1 MARRLA
7 DLSDRELAPLLNM
20 TIPEVRRYR
29 QPSTG
34 PFTEALAKI
43 MSEEELADSE
53 RREEWFW
60 NLTVEEFRTLRESN
74 IPEVEK
80 PYVADVP
87 VDVAGRYRALQDLLQ
102 AQGEFETR
110 YPAAY
115 EILFPRAARER
126 ERRGLYLPS
135 FEARILN
142 NWVFPQ
148 TQGQSSTNGAD
159 AHTSVS
165 RWWRKD
171 WRLHQANRNIDGLG
185 YDDLQGILLAI
196 LAREESGER
205 IDALAFRYRSGDVEG
220 VQDSGELPIRL
231 TDLRLVDRLPLD
243 KFEYG
248 IRSILELLH
257 RPLSTE
263 LVVLWKLRVLGS
275 ELEHRTAFS
284 ESVARYL
291 MRIPTDQLPDEVAG
305 YVEELR
311 EFQARKDEPNFRWTM
326 WQPIQ
331 TQSDLLARQFG
342 NEETGIAAV
351 SFTAAALWLFLDL
364 DMPGTERVSSYR
376 LAEQVASLASIIR
389 KLTQRLRRSTE
400 DLSKLIANR
409 SSGNRPA
416 LPGSNH
422 VALQQYRLG
431 RFNLRQTAEWLG
443 ITPYSSKTGK
453 GTREWKARV
462 SQRLREGKQFED
474 ANYPRAAAIFANGD
488 HPAVRRKAR
497 RAYRGYVI
505 EMGRYGR
512 CDFNMLGYYAR
523 TNAKGTKRGMEIAY
537 AYLQLGSCIIQGIPP
552 IA

>member
-1 MARRLA
+1 MARQLA

-43 MSEEELADSE
+43 ISEEELAESE

-60 NLTVEEFRTLRESN
+60 NLRVEELRVLRESN

-80 PYVADVP
+80 PFAAEVP

-102 AQGEFETR
+102 DQGEFETR

-115 EILFPRAARER
+115 EILFPRAARRR
-126 ERRGLYLPS
+126 EHRGLYLPS

-142 NWVFPQ
+142 NWVHPLTF
-148 TQGQSSTNGAD
+148 GQRSTNGAD

-171 WRLHQANRNIDGLG
+171 WRLHQANRHIDALG

-205 IDALAFRYRSGDVEG
+205 VDAFLPRYRSGDVEG
-220 VQDSGELPIRL
+220 VKDPGELPIRL
-231 TDLRLVDRLPLD
+231 TDLRLVELLPLD
-243 KFEYG
+243 EFEYG
-248 IRSILELLH
+248 IRPILDLLH

-291 MRIPTDQLPDEVAG
+291 MRIPTYELPDDVAG
-305 YVEELR
+305 YVDELR
-311 EFQARKDEPNFRWTM
+311 EFQARKDEPNFRWAVSRPVKT
-326 WQPIQ
+326 Q
-331 TQSDLLARQFG
+331 TDLLVQQFG
-342 NEETGIAAV
+342 HEETGIAAV

-364 DMPGTERVSSYR
+364 DMPGIERVSSYR
-376 LAEQVASLASIIR
+376 LAEQVASLASIVK
-389 KLTQRLRRSTE
+389 KLTQRLTRSTE

-416 LPGSNH
+416 LPGNNH
-422 VALQQYRLG
+422 VALQQYRSG

-462 SQRLREGKQFED
+462 RQRLIEGKQFD
-474 ANYPRAAAIFANGD
+474 ARPKRELASKDWPSVDHYAEAKTEIIEGIISRAAARSSRED
-488 HPAVRRKAR
+488 
-497 RAYRGYVI
+497 
-505 EMGRYGR
+505 
-512 CDFNMLGYYAR
+512 
-523 TNAKGTKRGMEIAY
+523 
-537 AYLQLGSCIIQGIPP
+537 
-552 IA
+552 

>member
-20 TIPEVRRYR
+20 TIPEVQRLR

-34 PFTEALAKI
+34 PFEDV
-43 MSEEELADSE
+43 MSEQETGWFE
-53 RREEWFW
+53 RYFEWLW
-60 NLTVEEFRTLRESN
+60 NLSVEEFRALRDRN
-74 IPEVEK
+74 DPGNTGLMLPE
-80 PYVADVP
+80 AP

-102 AQGEFETR
+102 FQSEFETC
-110 YPAAY
+110 YPAAH
-115 EILFPRAARER
+115 EILFPRAARRR
-126 ERRGLYLPS
+126 EHRGLYLPS

-142 NWVFPQ
+142 NWVGPHIS
-148 TQGQSSTNGAD
+148 GQSSTQGAD

-165 RWWRKD
+165 WWWLKD
-171 WRLHQANRNIDGLG
+171 WRLQQANRHINALG
-185 YDDLQGILLAI
+185 YDDLQGVLLAI

-205 IDALAFRYRSGDVEG
+205 VDTFLRPARYRSGDVEG
-220 VQDSGELPIRL
+220 VQDPGGMPIRL
-231 TDLRLVDRLPLD
+231 TDLRLAELLPPDICERGIKPILD
-243 KFEYG
+243 
-248 IRSILELLH
+248 LLH
-257 RPLSTE
+257 RPLSAE
-263 LVVLWKLRVLGS
+263 HVVLWKLRVLGS
-275 ELEHRTAFS
+275 ALESRFAFP
-284 ESVARYL
+284 ESVGRYL
-291 MRIPTDQLPDEVAG
+291 MRIPADQLPGEVAG

-311 EFQARKDEPNFRWTM
+311 EIQARKDEPNFGWIM
-326 WQPIQ
+326 SQPVK

-342 NEETGIAAV
+342 DEESGIAAV

-364 DMPGTERVSSYR
+364 DMPGIETASSYR

-389 KLTQRLRRSTE
+389 KLSQRLTRSTK

-409 SSGNRPA
+409 SSGNRPK
-416 LPGSNH
+416 LPGNNH

-431 RFNLRQTAEWLG
+431 RRNLRQTAEWLG

-474 ANYPRAAAIFANGD
+474 ANYPRAAAIFANRN

-505 EMGRYGR
+505 EKGRYGR
-512 CDFNMLGYYAR
+512 CDFNTLGYYAR

-537 AYLQLGSCIIQGIPP
+537 AYLQLGSCIIQHIPP
-552 IA
+552 IP